1 MRQTLGVTAQFRI
14 ENSAAG
20 RAARHA
26 RAAAPAPARF
36 ARAIRR
42 IALVLAAGVAAVSA
56 RAQEN
61 AAGNLLRSMST
72 SLRTLDYQGSFVYEH
87 NGEIDALRLFHEGGE
102 RERERL
108 VSLSGP
114 RSEVVRDGN
123 LITCVQAD
131 RPAVLFPNR
140 IGSRLLPLVPDTASS
155 GFSKL
160 YAAEF
165 AGEERVAGYRAR
177 VIDILPRDGYR
188 YGYRLWLEAESS
200 LPLRSAV
207 IDSGRRTLEQFM
219 FVSLDIHAKP
229 KASDLAPSAS
239 VGVGSAPDEM
249 PLSAPPQWRVADL
262 PPGFV
267 YLRGQRPTLA
277 PTQAEH
283 QVYSDGVANVS
294 VYVEPRDPRQAD
306 APDSVLTRGVL
317 SIYSRVDGDWKI
329 TVLGDV
335 PRATVQRI
343 ARSVR
348 AAAP

>member
-1 MRQTLGVTAQFRI
+1 MRQTFGGNAQSRL
-14 ENSAAG
+14 EDPAAG
-20 RAARHA
+20 QRSQRAS
-26 RAAAPAPARF
+26 APASPRARF
-36 ARAIRR
+36 ARAVRR
-42 IALVLAAGVAAVSA
+42 LALIVAAGTAAASA
-56 RAQEN
+56 QAQDDV
-61 AAGNLLRSMST
+61 AGNLLRSMST

-87 NGEIDALRLFHEGGE
+87 NGEIDALRLFHEGGA

-140 IGSRLLPLVPDTASS
+140 IGSRLLPLVPDTGGS

-160 YAAEF
+160 YAVQF

-177 VIDILPRDGYR
+177 VVDILPRDGYR
-188 YGYRLWLEAESS
+188 YGYRLWLEADSS

-207 IDSGRRTLEQFM
+207 IDSSRRMLEQFM
-219 FVSLDIHAKP
+219 FVSLDINAKP
-229 KASDLAPSAS
+229 KSSDLAPSAN
-239 VGVGSAPDEM
+239 VGVGSAPDEV
-249 PLSAPPQWRVADL
+249 PLSAPPRWRVADA
-262 PPGFV
+262 PPGFA

-283 QVYSDGVANVS
+283 HVYSDGVANVS
-294 VYVEPRDPRQAD
+294 VYVEPRDPRQ
-306 APDSVLTRGVL
+306 PDGPDGVLTRGVL
-317 SIYSRVDGDWKI
+317 NIYSRIDGDWKI

-343 ARSVR
+343 ARSVQP
-348 AAAP
+348 AAS

>member
-1 MRQTLGVTAQFRI
+1 MRQIFGGNAQFRF
-14 ENSAAG
+14 EDPSAGNRLDRLPAS
-20 RAARHA
+20 ARP
-26 RAAAPAPARF
+26 RTRI

-42 IALVLAAGVAAVSA
+42 LALVVASGIAAASA
-56 RAQEN
+56 HAQEDV
-61 AAGNLLRSMST
+61 AGNLLRSMSA

-87 NGEIDALRLFHEGGE
+87 NGEIDALRLFHEGGA

-140 IGSRLLPLVPDTASS
+140 IGSRLLPLIPDTGGS
-155 GFSKL
+155 GFAKL
-160 YAAEF
+160 YAVDV

-177 VIDILPRDGYR
+177 VVDILPRDGYR
-188 YGYRLWLEAESS
+188 YGYRLWLEEDSG

-207 IDSGRRTLEQFM
+207 IDPGRRTLEQFM

-229 KASDLAPSAS
+229 KSSDLAPSAN
-239 VGVGSAPDEM
+239 VGIGSAPDEV
-249 PLSAPPQWRVADL
+249 PLSAPPRWRVADP
-262 PPGFV
+262 PPGFA

-283 QVYSDGVANVS
+283 HVYSDGVANVS
-294 VYVEPRDPRQAD
+294 VYVEPRDPRQPET
-306 APDSVLTRGVL
+306 PDGALTRGVL
-317 SIYSRVDGDWKI
+317 NIYSRVDGDWKI

-343 ARSVR
+343 ARSVQP
-348 AAAP
+348 AAR

>member
-1 MRQTLGVTAQFRI
+1 MRQTVGVNAQFSVEI
-14 ENSAAG
+14 PPAG
-20 RAARHA
+20 RGSQRV
-26 RAAAPAPARF
+26 AAPASAQTRF
-36 ARAIRR
+36 ASIVRR
-42 IALVLAAGVAAVSA
+42 IALILAASAVAVSA
-56 RAQEN
+56 RAQES

-87 NGEIDALRLFHEGGE
+87 NGEIDALRLFHEGGAH
-102 RERERL
+102 ERERL
-108 VSLSGP
+108 ISLSGP

-160 YAAEF
+160 YTAQF
-165 AGEERVAGYRAR
+165 VGEERVAGYRAR
-177 VIDILPRDGYR
+177 VIEILPRDGYR

-207 IDSGRRTLEQFM
+207 VDSGRRMLEQFM

-229 KASDLAPSAS
+229 KSSDLAPSAN

-283 QVYSDGVANVS
+283 QVYSDGIANVS
-294 VYVEPRDPRQAD
+294 VYVEPRDLRQAD
-306 APDSVLTRGVL
+306 GPDSILTRGVL

-348 AAAP
+348 AVAP